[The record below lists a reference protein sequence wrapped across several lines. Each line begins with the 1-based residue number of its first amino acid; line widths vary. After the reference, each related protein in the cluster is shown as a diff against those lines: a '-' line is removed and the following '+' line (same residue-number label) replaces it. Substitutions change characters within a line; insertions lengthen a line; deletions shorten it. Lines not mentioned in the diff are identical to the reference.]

1 MVRLAPS
8 SAAGLSAGLLSGASF
23 SAELLWEAE
32 LLPAVEPEELLWEE
46 LTAAVL
52 LWEVLPASEELL

>member
-8 SAAGLSAGLLSGASF
+8 SAAGLSAGLLSEASF

-32 LLPAVEPEELLWEE
+32 LLPVVEPEELL
-46 LTAAVL
+46 
-52 LWEVLPASEELL
+52 

>member
-1 MVRLAPS
+1 MLVRLAPS
-8 SAAGLSAGLLSGASF
+8 SAADLSAGLLSGASF

-46 LTAAVL
+46 L
-52 LWEVLPASEELL
+52 PASAELL